1 MKPTWWLLYAIGLS
15 LVGVFALV
23 EIFVPEEG
31 VRSVLQ
37 IAVVVMGFGLMA
49 CWNRRN
55 RVAMELDECR
65 RRRGV
70 VGHHRRVPAPPSTK
84 PAEQKG
90 SPMASPLL
98 PEITE
103 HARR

>member
-1 MKPTWWLLYAIGLS
+1 MKPTWWLLYAIGIS
-15 LVGVFALV
+15 LMGVFALV

-65 RRRGV
+65 RRRGA
-70 VGHHRRVPAPPSTK
+70 VGQCRPVPIPSATK
-84 PAEQKG
+84 AAGQRG
-90 SPMASPLL
+90 SSVASPLL
-98 PEITE
+98 SEITGR
-103 HARR
+103 ARR